1 MTVPQRRRVHIPVSG
16 VGRLSAD
23 LIVAEVT
30 APLVVF
36 ADGSGSSRHRA
47 RNQAVAQRLT
57 KRRSA
62 PCCWTC

>member
-47 RNQAVAQRLT
+47 RNQAVAQR
-57 KRRSA
+57 
-62 PCCWTC
+62 